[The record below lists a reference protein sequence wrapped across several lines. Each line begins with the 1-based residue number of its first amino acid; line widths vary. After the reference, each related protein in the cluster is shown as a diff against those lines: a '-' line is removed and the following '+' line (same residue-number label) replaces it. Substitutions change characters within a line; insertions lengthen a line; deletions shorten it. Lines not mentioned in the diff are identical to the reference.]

1 MISLKKVE
9 VWHPLTHTNLVSMK
23 KLKWSCSR
31 DHTSYDHLL
40 NSVVRTIKILQTSC
54 SLSQQQTAIRRIY
67 LFTRNQGTSSKVRGR
82 KKFIY
87 QHRHFNYV
95 LYTQELFISLILTHH
110 SSGAR
115 MKNVS
120 LQSLWSDLIYHIL
133 IYLIFFFIIIKWHA
147 NNERT
152 SPREFGIRLADSN
165 ITSICIYRPWQIIK
179 LTQYT
184 VSLNDSN

>member
-31 DHTSYDHLL
+31 DHTSYNHLL

-115 MKNVS
+115 MKKVS

-133 IYLIFFFIIIKWHA
+133 IYLIFF
-147 NNERT
+147 
-152 SPREFGIRLADSN
+152 S
-165 ITSICIYRPWQIIK
+165 
-179 LTQYT
+179 
-184 VSLNDSN
+184 